1 MENQYKVN
9 DCAIWNAKYSL
20 VLYFKI
26 KNLKKKKNEKKN
38 TKKKPKKK
46 KNKRK
51 NNEE

>member
-1 MENQYKVN
+1 MENQYKIN

-26 KNLKKKKNEKKN
+26 KNLKKKNEKYQKKN
-38 TKKKPKKK
+38 KK

-51 NNEE
+51 NNKE